1 MGRVA
6 YPRRAACILSE
17 IMKTPWIAALL
28 LLAAPLRAETD
39 WTFQL
44 SLGEVANL
52 DTSLKI
58 RQEGEPTLD
67 LDADYET
74 RPFESP
80 FYYSLRAGR
89 WNDSRAWELELIH
102 QKIFLTN
109 RPPEVQ
115 HFAVSHGY
123 NLLTVNRAWD
133 VRRFL
138 WRIGAGAVV
147 AHPESEVRGRALDS
161 GDTNLGGGYHLTGP
175 VLQIGIEKR
184 FELGILDKTHWL
196 LGVEGKASAARAV
209 IPVAGGEADAPN
221 AALHLLVGFGWQS

>member
-1 MGRVA
+1 VH
-6 YPRRAACILSE
+6 PSE
-17 IMKTPWIAALL
+17 VMKALWIALL
-28 LLAAPLRAETD
+28 VLIAPPLRAETG

-52 DTSLKI
+52 DTSLEI
-58 RQEGEPTLD
+58 RQEGSPTLD

-89 WNDSRAWELELIH
+89 WVDHRAWELELIH

-115 HFAVSHGY
+115 SFAVSHGY
-123 NLLTVNRAWD
+123 NLLTVNRAWEA
-133 VRRFL
+133 RLFL

-147 AHPESEVRGRALDS
+147 AHPESEVRGRVLDS
-161 GDTNLGGGYHLTGP
+161 DDTNLSGGYELTGP
-175 VLQIGIEKR
+175 VLQVGIEKR
-184 FELGILDKTHWL
+184 FDLGSRWL
-196 LGVEGKASAARAV
+196 LDVEGKASAARAV

-221 AALHLLVGFGWQS
+221 AALHLLLGFGWRT

>member
-1 MGRVA
+1 
-6 YPRRAACILSE
+6 
-17 IMKTPWIAALL
+17 MKAPWIALL
-28 LLAAPLRAETD
+28 LLVASPLRAETG

-44 SLGEVANL
+44 SLGEVADL
-52 DTSLKI
+52 DTSLEI

-89 WNDSRAWELELIH
+89 WVDHRAWELELIH

-115 HFAVSHGY
+115 YFAVSHGY
-123 NLLTVNRAWD
+123 NLLTVNRAWEA
-133 VRRFL
+133 RRFL

-147 AHPESEVRGRALDS
+147 AHPESEVRGRVLDS
-161 GDTNLGGGYHLTGP
+161 DDTNLGGGYELTGP
-175 VLQIGIEKR
+175 VLQVGIEKR
-184 FELGILDKTHWL
+184 FDLGSRWL
-196 LGVEGKASAARAV
+196 LDVEGKATAARAV
-209 IPVAGGEADAPN
+209 IPIAGGEADTPN
-221 AALHLLVGFGWQS
+221 AALHLLVGFGWRA

>member
-1 MGRVA
+1 VH
-6 YPRRAACILSE
+6 PSE
-17 IMKTPWIAALL
+17 IMKTLWLAVLL
-28 LLAAPLRAETD
+28 LVFLLVPPLRAETG

-89 WNDSRAWELELIH
+89 WVDHQGGHRAWELELIH

-123 NLLTVNRAWD
+123 NLLTVNRAWG
-133 VRRFL
+133 VRDGRLFL

-147 AHPESEVRGRALDS
+147 AHPENEVRGRALDPD
-161 GDTNLGGGYHLTGP
+161 DTNLGGGYELTGP

-184 FELGILDKTHWL
+184 FGLSLLGKTHWL
-196 LGVEGKASAARAV
+196 LDVEGKASAARAV
-209 IPVAGGEADAPN
+209 IPIAGGEADAPN
-221 AALHLLVGFGWQS
+221 AALHLLVGFGWQY